1 MLGLQYSRM
10 ALDHWSQWRPKAV
23 AEMRKAGTL
32 DREVQTASKEAA
44 RQVAALMAAGAQ
56 IHEAE
61 EMVLP
66 QVILLPPEPDEPDPK
81 TDPAAS
87 DARMGE
93 IDTGPKAKLG
103 GQLNA
108 GIDSEILQDGFM
120 LAGYHIEASA
130 RRFTDFAKAMAD
142 DLGMSVRSLRPYLR
156 AWYNGARDMMEDAG
170 LDVAGMDGP
179 EVVRAELAKIGATPP
194 DGGVNAA
201 AIEAPGQR
209 SSAGID
215 PSVLAAGIELG
226 LICIEEGAVKFHAW
240 ARLVLADAVEMSLD
254 PEAVKLTL
262 KPIYLAMSAEVAD
275 DVADQMDD
283 RATVRAFDL
292 DMLDQ
297 GNEKAGLTREQVVRL
312 RMEERRRRN
321 SPDLIHNLEMHRRI
335 LRSWELERPA
345 MWARLSKQNLTET
358 LAFLAQHRMWEEQ
371 DRLLAAGMPITDAR
385 EQAERA
391 HLMLGPE
398 PEVDS
403 NPEAEPG
410 EED

>member
-10 ALDHWSQWRPKAV
+10 ALDHWNQWRPKAV
-23 AEMRKAGTL
+23 SEMRKAGTL
-32 DREVQTASKEAA
+32 NQRAQAASKEAA
-44 RQVAALMAAGAQ
+44 RQVAALMAAGVQ
-56 IHEAE
+56 LHEAE
-61 EMVLP
+61 EIVLP
-66 QVILLPPEPDEPDPK
+66 QVILLPPEPDEPDPE
-81 TDPAAS
+81 TDPAVS

-93 IDTGPKAKLG
+93 IDAGPPTKLG

-108 GIDSEILQDGFM
+108 KIDTEILQDGFM
-120 LAGYHIEASA
+120 LAGYHLERGA
-130 RRFTDFAKAMAD
+130 RRFTDFAQATAD
-142 DLGMSVRSLRPYLR
+142 DLGVSVWSLRPYLR

-179 EVVRAELAKIGATPP
+179 EVVRAELAKIGATLT

-201 AIEAPGQR
+201 AAEAPGQR

-215 PSVLAAGIELG
+215 PSVLAVGMELG
-226 LICIEEGAVKFHAW
+226 LICIEEGAVKFRAW
-240 ARLVLADAVEMSLD
+240 ARLLLADAVEMGLD

-292 DMLDQ
+292 DTLDQ
-297 GNEKAGLTREQVVRL
+297 GRDRAGLTREQVVRL

-321 SPDLIHNLEMHRRI
+321 SPDLIHNLDLHRRI

-371 DRLLAAGMPITDAR
+371 DRLLTAGMPITDAR

-403 NPEAEPG
+403 SPEAEPE

>member
-10 ALDHWSQWRPKAV
+10 ALDHWNQWRPKAV

-32 DREVQTASKEAA
+32 DREVQAASKEAA

-66 QVILLPPEPDEPDPK
+66 QVILLPPEPDESDPE
-81 TDPAAS
+81 TDPAVS

-103 GQLNA
+103 DQLNA
-108 GIDSEILQDGFM
+108 GIDPEIIALGAE
-120 LAGYHIEASA
+120 LALGYLERGT
-130 RRFTDFAKAMAD
+130 RRFAAWSAQVVA
-142 DLGMSVRSLRPYLR
+142 DLGEEVRPFLR
-156 AWYNGARDMMEDAG
+156 AWYESARYYPGFDAT
-170 LDVAGMDGP
+170 GMDRP

-201 AIEAPGQR
+201 AIEAPRQR

-226 LICIEEGAVKFHAW
+226 LICIEEGAVKFRAW

-262 KPIYLAMSAEVAD
+262 KPIYLAISAEVAD

-297 GNEKAGLTREQVVRL
+297 GNERAGLTREQVVRL

-358 LAFLAQHRMWEEQ
+358 LAFLAQQRMQEER
-371 DRLLAAGMPITDAR
+371 DRLLEAGMPITDAR

-410 EED
+410 QED